1 MATLLDPDAR
11 GRVILVGAG
20 PGDPELLTVRAVK
33 ALATAD
39 VVVHDGLI
47 DPRVLDLAPTTAQ
60 RISVAKQRAR
70 HTLPQEAINA
80 LIVAHVRAG
89 SVVVR
94 LKGGDPFIF
103 GRGGEEVE
111 AVRAAGLP
119 VEVVPGISAALGA
132 AAEAMLPLTHRDHSS
147 AVSFV
152 AGQCKGLADQ
162 DWSGLAGQGRTLV
175 IYMGVATAG
184 DIADKLMADGVAPDM
199 PVAVLERGTC
209 PGARALKTLLADLGP
224 MVARERVCSPAVIVV
239 GEVVELSDAQDRL
252 AKWARVMDV
261 STLASARV
269 GASTTLS
276 TNEVKVEAVEQEP
289 FALSEVEGQVR

>member
-1 MATLLDPDAR
+1 MSGRMATLLDPTAR

-20 PGDPELLTVRAVK
+20 PGDPGLLTVRAVE
-33 ALATAD
+33 ALKNAD

-47 DPRVLDLAPTTAQ
+47 DPRVLDYAPTSAQ

-80 LIVAHVRAG
+80 LIVAHVKTGAI
-89 SVVVR
+89 VVR

-119 VEVVPGISAALGA
+119 VEVIPGVSAALGCA
-132 AAEAMLPLTHRDHSS
+132 AGAMLPLTHRDWSS

-152 AGQCKGLADQ
+152 AGQCKGLSEQ

-175 IYMGVATAG
+175 IYMGVATA
-184 DIADKLMADGVAPDM
+184 DAIADKLMADGVAPDM
-199 PVAVLERGTC
+199 PVAVLERGTYAD
-209 PGARALKTLLADLGP
+209 ARALRTLLADLGP
-224 MVARERVCSPAVIVV
+224 MVGREDVKSPAVIVV
-239 GEVVELSDAQDRL
+239 GEVVQLADAEDKLGQWAKAAEVL
-252 AKWARVMDV
+252 A
-261 STLASARV
+261 
-269 GASTTLS
+269 
-276 TNEVKVEAVEQEP
+276 
-289 FALSEVEGQVR
+289 